1 MIKIETNS
9 VFFGEKG
16 LTSTSAQHIKDMAGH
31 LVDNAKSKLSNINF
45 VTEDVTLIGSNT
57 QHRLR
62 TGLNGEETQN
72 INNLLLEVAQAQSL
86 QAWLGEALKE
96 KENIV
101 AHVRSFTF
109 DKYCTANNLFFNYPC
124 RPVRMS
130 QQEWLNSLNIKER
143 NEYLH
148 LQTLC
153 AVYGNLIHPK
163 GGLDN
168 ARKAAYEAQ
177 EAPVTYFE
185 NGGNTIFHHYTLSQ
199 SIEEIEALFFELQN
213 THREYQARFNAMKH
227 KYELEA
233 DAKLDAELKEWE
245 KVTLEMREEEKKH
258 KEEYLKYKEELMI
271 EARNLKIVIPN
282 DLKDIYAKV
291 SSLGK

>member
-1 MIKIETNS
+1 MENS
-9 VFFGEKG
+9 IFLSDSG

-31 LVDNAKSKLSNINF
+31 IIDNAKSKLSSINF
-45 VTEDVTLIGSNT
+45 ITEEVTLIGSNT

-62 TGLNGEETQN
+62 TGLNEEETQN

-86 QAWLGEALKE
+86 QAWLGEAIKA
-96 KENIV
+96 KENV
-101 AHVRSFTF
+101 VTKARRYDFSDYCKENNLSFT
-109 DKYCTANNLFFNYPC
+109 YPS
-124 RPVRMS
+124 RPERLS
-130 QQEWLNSLNIKER
+130 QQEWINSLNIKER

-163 GGLDN
+163 GALDS

-177 EAPVTYFE
+177 KEPITYVE
-185 NGGNTIFHHYTLSQ
+185 NGGNTIFHYYSLSQ

-213 THREYQARFNAMKH
+213 AHREYRARFNAMKH

-233 DAKLDAELKEWE
+233 DTKLDAELKEWE
-245 KVTLEMREEEKKH
+245 KVILEMREEEKKK
-258 KEEYLKYKEELMI
+258 KEEYLKYKENLMI

-282 DLKDIYAKV
+282 DLKGIYTKV

>member
-1 MIKIETNS
+1 MNDSIFLS
-9 VFFGEKG
+9 DSG

-31 LVDNAKSKLSNINF
+31 LVDNAKSILNSINF
-45 VTEDVTLIGSNT
+45 VTEEVTLIGNST

-62 TGLNGEETQN
+62 TGLNEEETQN

-101 AHVRSFTF
+101 AHIRSFGF
-109 DKYCTANNLFFNYPC
+109 DEYCTANNLSFNYPY

-130 QQEWLNSLNIKER
+130 QQDWLNSLNIKER

-163 GGLDN
+163 GALDN
-168 ARKAAYEAQ
+168 ARKAVYKAQ
-177 EAPVTYFE
+177 KDPVTYVE
-185 NGGNTIFHHYTLSQ
+185 NGGNTIFHHYSLSQ
-199 SIEEIEALFFELQN
+199 SVENIEALFFELQN
-213 THREYQARFNAMKH
+213 AHREYQARFNAMKH

-233 DAKLDAELKEWE
+233 DAKFDAELKEWE
-245 KVTLEMREEEKKH
+245 KVTLEMREEEKKK
-258 KEEYLKYKEELMI
+258 KEEYLKYKENLMI

-282 DLKDIYAKV
+282 DLKDIYTKV

>member
-1 MIKIETNS
+1 MENS
-9 VFFGEKG
+9 IFLSDSG

-31 LVDNAKSKLSNINF
+31 LVDNAKSKLIGINF

-57 QHRLR
+57 QHRLH
-62 TGLNGEETQN
+62 TGISDEEITN
-72 INNLLLEVAQAQSL
+72 INNLLLEVTQAQSL

-109 DKYCTANNLFFNYPC
+109 DKYCTANNLSFNYPC

-130 QQEWLNSLNIKER
+130 QQDWLNSLNIKER

-153 AVYGNLIHPK
+153 AVYGNFIHPK
-163 GGLDN
+163 GALDN
-168 ARKAAYEAQ
+168 ARKVAYEAQ
-177 EAPVTYFE
+177 KEPVTYVE

-199 SIEEIEALFFELQN
+199 SIENIEALFFELQN
-213 THREYQARFNAMKH
+213 AHREYQARFNAMKH

-233 DAKLDAELKEWE
+233 DAKFDAELKEWE
-245 KVTLEMREEEKKH
+245 KVTLEMKEEEKKK
-258 KEEYLKYKEELMI
+258 KEEYLKYKENLMI

-282 DLKDIYAKV
+282 DLKDIYTKV